1 MEFVGAFLAKQ
12 PDQSHVNDPERANC
26 PFAYIS
32 LLTDDSYFPGIS
44 VLAKSLKATR
54 TIYPFVVLL
63 GVDVSQATEVR
74 LKAMCDLTIR
84 VTNIAC
90 PYSSSSPS
98 NTNSNSSS
106 SNSSSSNSS
115 NSSSSCWVNAE
126 LTKLHVWN
134 LTQYRKIVYLDAD
147 TLVMENID
155 ELFSIT
161 GPFAAA
167 PDIFPPDK
175 FNAAVMVIEPS
186 ENTFQAMI
194 AGVGI
199 LPSHDGADTGFLN
212 SFFPHWFSG
221 PAECRLP
228 FGYNAQRTLHWFTY
242 AQQPGYWQSIK
253 PLKVIHYS
261 SSPKPWKIN
270 PSDGQMGELEWIWW
284 RCNMGI

>member
-12 PDQSHVNDPERANC
+12 PDHSHPEVNDLERANC
-26 PFAYIS
+26 PFAYVT
-32 LLTDDSYFPGIS
+32 LLTDDSYFPGVS

-54 TIYPFVVLL
+54 TIYPFVLML
-63 GVDVSQATEVR
+63 GVDVSQATEIR

-84 VTNIAC
+84 VSNIAC
-90 PYSSSSPS
+90 PYASVSSTQPSSSS
-98 NTNSNSSS
+98 SSS
-106 SNSSSSNSS
+106 SSG
-115 NSSSSCWVNAE
+115 SCWENAE
-126 LTKLHVWN
+126 LTKLHIWN
-134 LTQYRKIVYLDAD
+134 LTQYRKLVYLDAD

-155 ELFSIT
+155 ELFTIT
-161 GPFAAA
+161 GSFAAA

-186 ENTFQAMI
+186 ETTFQAMM
-194 AGVGI
+194 AGIGV

-242 AQQPGYWQSIK
+242 DKQPGYWQSIK
-253 PLKVIHYS
+253 PLKVIHYC
-261 SSPKPWKIN
+261 SSPKPWKVN
-270 PSDGQMGELEWIWW
+270 PTEGQMGELEWIWW